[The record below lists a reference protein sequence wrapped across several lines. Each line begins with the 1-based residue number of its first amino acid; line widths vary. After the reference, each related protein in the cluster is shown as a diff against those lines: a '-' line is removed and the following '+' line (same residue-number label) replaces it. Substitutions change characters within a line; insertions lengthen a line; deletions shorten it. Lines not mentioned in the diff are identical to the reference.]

1 VLNIQEFEKPSIKLS
16 YFKEK
21 VEELNMI
28 KLKALNEPRAI
39 VKAHHSNGAHNL
51 SSDDV
56 GGLEP
61 ILYLARGARVILK
74 EIKR

>member
-1 VLNIQEFEKPSIKLS
+1 MNQE
-16 YFKEK
+16 
-21 VEELNMI
+21 
-28 KLKALNEPRAI
+28 AI